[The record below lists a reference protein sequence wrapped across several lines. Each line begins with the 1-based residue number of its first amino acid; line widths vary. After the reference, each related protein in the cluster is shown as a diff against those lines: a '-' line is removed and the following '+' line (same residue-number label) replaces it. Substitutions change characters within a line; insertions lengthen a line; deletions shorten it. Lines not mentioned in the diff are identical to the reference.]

1 MIEMRVS
8 RSMIRAVISLHSGV
22 SADRS
27 PAIAAVSRHSEKI
40 IAVKITDI
48 YANEKPEAHAK
59 QTVHF

>member
-8 RSMIRAVISLHSGV
+8 RSMIRAVISLHSGGPL
-22 SADRS
+22 AGNRGCE
-27 PAIAAVSRHSEKI
+27 PAFRENHSREEHR
-40 IAVKITDI
+40 I